1 MKTFQSALDSIDEQE
16 TLSLLIANG
25 FSQAWDHHVFNYAN
39 LLEAADFADRDE
51 QLRELFKKSETYD
64 FERIMDQLVSAEKV
78 LESYGVDGGVL
89 ERIKNDQEVLKSTLV
104 SAIAETHPSLPRDVT
119 DEQYVAVRKFLV
131 NFSNIFSL
139 NYDLLFYWA
148 RNMYDLEP
156 EGYETDDGFR
166 WPEVWVG
173 HDSEQ
178 QVHFLHGGLHIYDN
192 GADIKKHTFKDYE
205 GISII
210 EKVRS
215 NLKSDKFPLFVSE
228 PSCDKKR
235 IKIEHNPYLNFCFH
249 ALKEVRGTLF
259 IFGHSMDENDK
270 HIFDQIN
277 KSRVSR
283 IFVSIH
289 GDETTD
295 ANRRTIANAR
305 AFLDARVEFYR
316 SESTPVWA

>member
-1 MKTFQSALDSIDEQE
+1 MQTFQDALDSIEENE
-16 TLSLLIANG
+16 TSSLLIANG
-25 FSQAWDHHVFNYAN
+25 FSQAWDHEVFNYAN
-39 LLEAADFADRDE
+39 LLEAADFSERE
-51 QLRELFKKSETYD
+51 GQLRELFEKSETYD
-64 FERIMDQLVSAEKV
+64 FERIMDQLVSAERV
-78 LESYGVDGGVL
+78 LESYGIDG
-89 ERIKNDQEVLKSTLV
+89 EIIEDIKKDQEILKSALV

-119 DEQYVAVRKFLV
+119 DEQYVAVRNFLV
-131 NFSNIFSL
+131 NFSSVFSL

-156 EGYETDDGFR
+156 EDYETDDGFR
-166 WPEVWVG
+166 WPEVWCG
-173 HDSEQ
+173 HDTDQ

-210 EKVRS
+210 EKVRR
-215 NLKSDKFPLFVSE
+215 NLEAGKFPLFVSE
-228 PSCDKKR
+228 PSHEKKK
-235 IKIEHNPYLNFCFH
+235 IKIEHNPYLNFCFQ
-249 ALKEVRGTLF
+249 ALSEIEGVLF

-277 KSRVSR
+277 KSKVSKV
-283 IFVSIH
+283 FVSIY
-289 GDETTD
+289 GDEATD

-305 AFLDARVEFYR
+305 AFLDAQVEFYQ